1 MGPTGRWVLALAAVW
16 AGALGVNRSLRR
28 VRGPSMQ
35 PTLHP
40 GDLVLALPVR
50 RPRRGEVVLLRD
62 PRDPDDPSAVHV
74 KRVAGLAGD
83 RVELGGRDV
92 AVPAGHVAV
101 LGDARDAS
109 TDSRVYGPVP
119 LELVLRR
126 VPLRCWPRP
135 TFLTAPPAHAPNQQ
149 AV

>member
-1 MGPTGRWVLALAAVW
+1 MGPTGRWVLAVAAVW
-16 AGALGVNRSLRR
+16 AGSLGVNRSLRR
-28 VRGPSMQ
+28 VRGPSML
-35 PTLHP
+35 PTLDP

-62 PRDPDDPSAVHV
+62 PRRPDDPSQVHV
-74 KRVAGLAGD
+74 KRVVALAGD
-83 RVELGGRDV
+83 HVELGGHDL

-109 TDSRVYGPVP
+109 TDSRAYGPVP

-135 TFLTAPPAHAPNQQ
+135 TLLAAPPAPLPS
-149 AV
+149 